1 MKERGT
7 DPINVWRT
15 RAGPAL
21 ALSLSMLPL
30 PLLAQDYRAAE
41 GIESFSGLEG
51 ELLAEVPIE
60 VDGRWLIVP
69 VEARGRI
76 YRFILDTGATT
87 GAITRSLALQL
98 GLRATAEAK
107 LSGASG
113 QARVPV
119 VSTKMLRLGDVR
131 AGNWE
136 KYVLEDAVLA
146 DGDDHRFD
154 GIVGSDLL
162 KYYDVLIDAPGRA
175 LRLYKRGTTNE
186 DSGPVVGPEDAVSFK
201 RVRRGIIRLEVLVNG
216 SVVDAVLDSGS
227 PALLLNAAAADATG
241 VTVSEE
247 PVSEQ
252 SRGIGSEEVPTY
264 GAQIASISVGRTS
277 LEVLDGEVADLP
289 IFGRLGL
296 DDRPAMLLGSPLLL
310 RCPVLISWSER
321 ELRFCR
327 RATGP
332 ANEAAES
339 PTQPIR

>member
-1 MKERGT
+1 MRQRGI
-7 DPINVWRT
+7 DRT
-15 RAGPAL
+15 YISSRRVTLAIVAAL
-21 ALSLSMLPL
+21 VLLSALPVR
-30 PLLAQDYRAAE
+30 AQDYRAAG

-60 VDGRWLIVP
+60 VDGEWLIVP
-69 VEARGRI
+69 VEARGRT

-87 GAITRSLALQL
+87 GAISRSLALQL
-98 GLRATAEAK
+98 GLRAVAEAK

-119 VSTKMLRLGDVR
+119 VTTKMLRLGDAR
-131 AGNWE
+131 AGSWE
-136 KYVLEDAVLA
+136 KYVLGDEVLA

-175 LRLYKRGTTNE
+175 LRLYKRGTTDQ
-186 DSGPVVGPEDAVSFK
+186 DSGPVVGPDDAVPFE
-201 RVRRGIIRLEVLVNG
+201 RVRRGIIRFEVHVNG
-216 SVVDAVLDSGS
+216 SAVDAVLDSGS
-227 PALLLNAAAADATG
+227 PVLLLNPTAADATG
-241 VTVSEE
+241 VTVTDE

-264 GAQIASISVGRTS
+264 GARIASIRVGRTS

-296 DDRPAMLLGSPLLL
+296 DDRPGMLLGSPFLL
-310 RCPVLISWSER
+310 RCPLLISWSAR

-327 RATGP
+327 QAVGP
-332 ANEAAES
+332 KEAAPES
-339 PTQPIR
+339 PIR